1 MRRAKSGNEMDED
14 DKSIT
19 VRRSK
24 QITIDFEEY
33 FQECEERTKLRRF
46 HKLVMDNR
54 FKTLTKKEI
63 EEYNEAAG
71 L

>member
-1 MRRAKSGNEMDED
+1 MDED

-46 HKLVMDNR
+46 HKLIMDNR
-54 FKTLTKKEI
+54 FTTLTKKEI

>member
-1 MRRAKSGNEMDED
+1 MDED

-19 VRRSK
+19 VRRSR

-33 FQECEERTKLRRF
+33 FTECEQRNKLRLF
-46 HKLVMDNR
+46 HKLIMDNR
-54 FKTLTKKEI
+54 FKTLTRAEI
-63 EEYNEAAG
+63 EEFSEAAG